1 MLKDKIETQKF
12 CLLKQIDYL
21 KKIDKWATK
30 RNDIIRFWSHHTIY
44 TLEKDLDITQ
54 YAESLFIEILKQQE
68 VRYLQNLVYDG
79 PFIGHPYELEHLA
92 RTKIFI
98 CEYVNRKCKEKGM
111 LKAIKYHVICFL
123 FIIKWKNYLR

>member
-1 MLKDKIETQKF
+1 M
-12 CLLKQIDYL
+12 
-21 KKIDKWATK
+21 
-30 RNDIIRFWSHHTIY
+30 
-44 TLEKDLDITQ
+44 DITQ

-123 FIIKWKNYLR
+123 FIIK

>member
-1 MLKDKIETQKF
+1 M
-12 CLLKQIDYL
+12 
-21 KKIDKWATK
+21 
-30 RNDIIRFWSHHTIY
+30 
-44 TLEKDLDITQ
+44 DITQ

-68 VRYLQNLVYDG
+68 VRYLQNLVYDH

-111 LKAIKYHVICFL
+111 SKAIKCHVICFL
-123 FIIKWKNYLR
+123 FTIK